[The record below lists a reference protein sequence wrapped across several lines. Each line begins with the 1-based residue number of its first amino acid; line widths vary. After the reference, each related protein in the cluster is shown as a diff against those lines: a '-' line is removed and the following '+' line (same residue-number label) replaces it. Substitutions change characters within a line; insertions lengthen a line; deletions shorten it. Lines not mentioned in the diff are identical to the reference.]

1 MKNSYKGGKI
11 MDLKAGV
18 SKRDITPK
26 RPAWLAGYA
35 SRNKPS
41 EDIHDP
47 LFMTAIVFDDGKTR
61 LAMVS
66 TDLCFIPLTVK
77 DQIAHKIQDELS
89 ISPDHL
95 IMASTHTHSGPVT
108 SGKNLDTEWL
118 ESLANEIFSAINEA
132 ISSMVTV
139 KISVGIGKSDV
150 GVNRRER
157 LSDGQITLGHN
168 EDGFIDRQVGVIS
181 ICSESGD
188 SIATLINY
196 GCHGTV
202 LGPGNYLIS
211 ADYMGSAVSRIQ
223 NDIGGVVTFFNS
235 APGNVDPFY
244 RVGTNFEY
252 VEELGEKL
260 AIEVKRVLSEKMI
273 EAVSTPIYVIS
284 TEVGLPLKTPLEDGN
299 HISVISTSIVRIGN
313 IQFVMF
319 PGEMFA
325 ETGLVLKARS
335 SARFPFIISYFCGKS
350 AGYLPVR
357 SAYQFGGYEVNT
369 SRHSFDA
376 EEVYVNVV
384 SRLIS

>member
-1 MKNSYKGGKI
+1 MG
-11 MDLKAGV
+11 LKVGV
-18 SKRDITPK
+18 SKREITPK

-41 EDIHDP
+41 EGIHDP
-47 LFMTAIVFDDGKTR
+47 LFMTAVVFDDGNKR

-66 TDLCFIPLTVK
+66 TDLCFIPLSVK
-77 DQIAHKIQDELS
+77 EQITHKIQAEGS
-89 ISPDHL
+89 IHPDHL
-95 IMASTHTHSGPVT
+95 IFASTHTHSGPVT
-108 SGKNLDTEWL
+108 SGKNVDAEWL
-118 ESLANEIFSAINEA
+118 ESLGNEILSAINESV
-132 ISSMVTV
+132 SSMVSA

-157 LSDGQITLGHN
+157 KPDGQITLGHN
-168 EDGFIDRQVGVIS
+168 EDGFIDRQVGVIR
-181 ICSESGD
+181 ICNESGD
-188 SIATLINY
+188 VIATLINY

-211 ADYMGSAVSRIQ
+211 ADYMGSAVRRVQ
-223 NDIGGVVTFFNS
+223 DAVGGVVAFFNS

-244 RVGTNFEY
+244 RVGTNFNH

-260 AIEVKRVLSEKMI
+260 ANEVQRVLSEKMI
-273 EAVSTPIYVIS
+273 EAVPTPIYIIP
-284 TEVGLPLKTPLEDGN
+284 TEVGLPLKTPGEDTN
-299 HISVISTSIVRIGN
+299 PVSVISTSIIRIGDL
-313 IQFVMF
+313 QFITF

-357 SAYQFGGYEVNT
+357 SAYQDGGYEVNT
-369 SRHSFDA
+369 SRHSSDA
-376 EEVYVNVV
+376 EEIYVNVV
-384 SRLIS
+384 SKLIS